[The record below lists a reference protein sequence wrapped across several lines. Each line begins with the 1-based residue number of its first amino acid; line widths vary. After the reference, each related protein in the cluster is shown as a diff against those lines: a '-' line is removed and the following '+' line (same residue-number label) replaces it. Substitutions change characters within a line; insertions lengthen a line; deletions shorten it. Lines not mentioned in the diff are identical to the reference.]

1 MKKLLVIYTPFSANT
16 WIHMKKEFEV
26 LSIITVRFCKIS
38 EIANTEHSC
47 HLSLNGDGNIP
58 A

>member
-1 MKKLLVIYTPFSANT
+1 
-16 WIHMKKEFEV
+16 MKKEFEV